1 MAAESSDRDSSKDSE
16 VGGASARDA
25 EKSSTVGTGD
35 TADRTGTD
43 STGAGRTG
51 TATDSTETTG
61 TGSTGTAAAPRRT
74 EPDAATEST
83 GTKGAAIGNSDTNA
97 DTGSADADAAAT
109 GSTEADATAA
119 GIRDADAAKPR
130 SGADE
135 YEAVRDGG
143 SDTAAEESA
152 AAAST
157 DAVARQYPPALIA
170 TAVALPL
177 VLIVGLLVAAVL
189 ARRAPVE
196 REPLVLGPVA
206 APAADG
212 QACVT
217 LLPALPTT
225 VGDFTKSTLVEPSP
239 PGTRAWQRPDG
250 GDAIVLRCGL
260 DRPLEFNRAS
270 PLQLVNN
277 VQWFEARDPAAKAS
291 TWFAVDRETY
301 IALTVPDGSG
311 PTPLQSVSDAITAN
325 LPAKALDPGPLPN

>member
-1 MAAESSDRDSSKDSE
+1 M
-16 VGGASARDA
+16 
-25 EKSSTVGTGD
+25 
-35 TADRTGTD
+35 
-43 STGAGRTG
+43 
-51 TATDSTETTG
+51 
-61 TGSTGTAAAPRRT
+61 
-74 EPDAATEST
+74 
-83 GTKGAAIGNSDTNA
+83 
-97 DTGSADADAAAT
+97 
-109 GSTEADATAA
+109 
-119 GIRDADAAKPR
+119 
-130 SGADE
+130 
-135 YEAVRDGG
+135 
-143 SDTAAEESA
+143 
-152 AAAST
+152 
-157 DAVARQYPPALIA
+157 ARQYPPALIA
-170 TAVALPL
+170 TAVALPV